1 MHTPL
6 VTSSPPHTLPPSLWS
21 QVSVQHLLPHIQYY
35 TCHPSPPPSLP
46 PPPSPCSQVSHPLM
60 MVGRTVT
67 KSRLVNGGRS
77 AVPMVLNFG
86 GSESSSQGLLLTHL
100 TTSTLAHLHHT
111 HNCTIV
117 PHTHSVMAPPIHL
130 GAWSMALM
138 LWLSFELLLLLHHT
152 HLYHTHVQHCIH
164 MYTHSCTKRTQYVR
178 TYTLKHTDTQIYL
191 HSHTFYITYS
201 TTHSHTHTH
210 PHTPTH
216 TLPPSPESGDP
227 RIVERPGCQ
236 PQMAPHNNMICTTKV
251 RKTHQ
256 HRM

>member
-1 MHTPL
+1 MHTSCHLLTP
-6 VTSSPPHTLPPSLWS
+6 SPLPPSLWS

-35 TCHPSPPPSLP
+35 TCHPSPPSLPPPLP

-67 KSRLVNGGRS
+67 KLRLVNGGRS

-100 TTSTLAHLHHT
+100 TTCTLAHLHHT

-117 PHTHSVMAPPIHL
+117 PHTHTHSVMAPPIHL

-138 LWLSFELLLLLHHT
+138 LCY
-152 HLYHTHVQHCIH
+152 YHTHTTLHTHV
-164 MYTHSCTKRTQYVR
+164 YTQCTQYVR
-178 TYTLKHTDTQIYL
+178 TYTLKHTHTQIYL

-201 TTHSHTHTH
+201 TTHSH
-210 PHTPTH
+210 PHTPLSPS
-216 TLPPSPESGDP
+216 LPTESGDP
-227 RIVERPGCQ
+227 RNVERPGCQ

>member
-1 MHTPL
+1 MSYLLLLFIHTSCHL
-6 VTSSPPHTLPPSLWS
+6 LPPSHPPTLP
-21 QVSVQHLLPHIQYY
+21 VVPSVHTASSSSCVQYY
-35 TCHPSPPPSLP
+35 TCPPSPPLPPSP

-111 HNCTIV
+111 H
-117 PHTHSVMAPPIHL
+117 
-130 GAWSMALM
+130 
-138 LWLSFELLLLLHHT
+138 
-152 HLYHTHVQHCIH
+152 LYHTHIQHHIH
-164 MYTHSCTKRTQYVR
+164 MYTHSCTKRTQYV
-178 TYTLKHTDTQIYL
+178 YVHTQ
-191 HSHTFYITYS
+191 
-201 TTHSHTHTH
+201 THSYADIVTLTHFTLPTHSHTH
-210 PHTPTH
+210 PHTPS
-216 TLPPSPESGDP
+216 LPPSPESGDP
-227 RIVERPGCQ
+227 RNVERPGCQ

-251 RKTHQ
+251 RKNHQ

>member
-1 MHTPL
+1 M
-6 VTSSPPHTLPPSLWS
+6 SPPHPLTPSHPPTLPPSLWS

-35 TCHPSPPPSLP
+35 TCHPLPPSP

-111 HNCTIV
+111 HNCTTQLYNCTT
-117 PHTHSVMAPPIHL
+117 HTQCDGSAHSSGCVVNGSNAYYY
-130 GAWSMALM
+130 
-138 LWLSFELLLLLHHT
+138 
-152 HLYHTHVQHCIH
+152 YHTHTTLHTHVYTQLYQTHTICIRTH
-164 MYTHSCTKRTQYVR
+164 SNTLIRRYTYTH
-178 TYTLKHTDTQIYL
+178 TLYL
-191 HSHTFYITYS
+191 TYS
-201 TTHSHTHTH
+201 TTHSH
-210 PHTPTH
+210 PHTPLSPS
-216 TLPPSPESGDP
+216 LPTESGDP
-227 RIVERPGCQ
+227 RNVERPGCQ

-256 HRM
+256 HNMHH